1 MTRKLLLFLASALV
15 AFQAT
20 AVEPAA
26 DLTNPQPSVPPC
38 ESCDDDDDE
47 WSFWW
52 EAGFDLASN
61 YMWRGYDQS
70 YTGNMFDPS
79 FQPSLTLGYGK
90 FYINLWGNASLLS
103 DYKEFDMFLGFDH
116 ENLSVTI
123 YDVFC
128 GVGPDFGSQSFF
140 DKEAHNLTATIDYT
154 FFDRLRL
161 HWATTFLHASDW
173 HYNDEGERTRRAFS
187 SYFEVAYTQPFGDI
201 LSMEIVAGAAPWTG
215 PFWMA
220 GPRVQQP
227 DGSFALDFYNQPQ
240 GFNVTN
246 LGVTL
251 SRDFEVGNA
260 IIPLN
265 VGYTFNPT
273 TKCHYALIKA
283 GFTF

>member
-1 MTRKLLLFLASALV
+1 MKRIFTIVVALCVALPMLAA
-15 AFQAT
+15 
-20 AVEPAA
+20 EPASFTA
-26 DLTNPQPSVPPC
+26 NQPMANPQSVV
-38 ESCDDDDDE
+38 DE
-47 WSFWW
+47 EDNDKWEFWW

-90 FYINLWGNASLLS
+90 FWINLWGNASLLS

-128 GVGPDFGSQSFF
+128 GVGADFGAQSFF

-161 HWATTFLHASDW
+161 HWATTFLHAADRLP
-173 HYNDEGERTRRAFS
+173 NGKRAFS
-187 SYFEVAYTQPFGDI
+187 SYFEVGYTQPFGEVMD
-201 LSMEIVAGAAPWTG
+201 MEIIAGAAPWTG

-220 GPRVQQP
+220 GPRVMV
-227 DGSFALDFYNQPQ
+227 DGAYALDFDNQPQ

-246 LGVTL
+246 LSVVLTREFDVNGV
-251 SRDFEVGNA
+251 G
-260 IIPLN
+260 IPVEL
-265 VGYTFNPT
+265 GYTFNPT
-273 TKCHYALIKA
+273 TKRHYALVKA
-283 GFTF
+283 GFAF

>member
-1 MTRKLLLFLASALV
+1 MKRIFTIVVALCVALPMLAA
-15 AFQAT
+15 
-20 AVEPAA
+20 EPATFTTNQPMA
-26 DLTNPQPSVPPC
+26 NPQSVVD
-38 ESCDDDDDE
+38 EEDDNDKWE
-47 WSFWW
+47 FWW

-128 GVGPDFGSQSFF
+128 GVGADFGAQSFF
-140 DKEAHNLTATIDYT
+140 DKEAHSLTATIDYT

-161 HWATTFLHASDW
+161 HWATTFLHAADRLP
-173 HYNDEGERTRRAFS
+173 NGKRAFS
-187 SYFEVAYTQPFGDI
+187 SYFEVGYTQPFGEVMD
-201 LSMEIVAGAAPWTG
+201 MEIIAGAAPWTG

-220 GPRVQQP
+220 GPRVMV
-227 DGSFALDFYNQPQ
+227 DGAYTLDFDNQPQ

-246 LGVTL
+246 LSVVLTREFDVNGV
-251 SRDFEVGNA
+251 G
-260 IIPLN
+260 IPVEL
-265 VGYTFNPT
+265 GYTFNPT
-273 TKCHYALIKA
+273 TKRHYALITA
-283 GFTF
+283 GFAF

>member
-1 MTRKLLLFLASALV
+1 MKRIFTIVVALCVALPMLAA
-15 AFQAT
+15 
-20 AVEPAA
+20 EPATFTA
-26 DLTNPQPSVPPC
+26 NQPMANPQSVVD
-38 ESCDDDDDE
+38 EEDDNDKWE
-47 WSFWW
+47 FWW

-128 GVGPDFGSQSFF
+128 GVGADFGAQSFF
-140 DKEAHNLTATIDYT
+140 DKEAHSLTATIVYT

-161 HWATTFLHASDW
+161 HWATTFLHAADRLP
-173 HYNDEGERTRRAFS
+173 NGKRAFS
-187 SYFEVAYTQPFGDI
+187 SYFEVGYTQPFGEVMD
-201 LSMEIVAGAAPWTG
+201 MEIIAGAAPWTG

-220 GPRVQQP
+220 GPRVMV
-227 DGSFALDFYNQPQ
+227 DGAYTLDFDNQPQ

-246 LGVTL
+246 LSVVLTREFDVNGV
-251 SRDFEVGNA
+251 G
-260 IIPLN
+260 IPVEL
-265 VGYTFNPT
+265 GYTFNPT
-273 TKCHYALIKA
+273 TKRHYALVKA
-283 GFTF
+283 GFAF

>member
-1 MTRKLLLFLASALV
+1 MKRIFTIVVALCVALPMLAA
-15 AFQAT
+15 
-20 AVEPAA
+20 EPAA
-26 DLTNPQPSVPPC
+26 FTANQPMANPQSVV
-38 ESCDDDDDE
+38 EEDDDDE
-47 WSFWW
+47 WEFWW

-90 FYINLWGNASLLS
+90 FWINLWGNASLLS

-128 GVGPDFGSQSFF
+128 GVGADFGAQSFF
-140 DKEAHNLTATIDYT
+140 DKEAHSLTATIDYT

-161 HWATTFLHASDW
+161 HWATTFLHAADRLP
-173 HYNDEGERTRRAFS
+173 NGKRAFS
-187 SYFEVAYTQPFGDI
+187 SYFEVGYTQPFGEVMD
-201 LSMEIVAGAAPWTG
+201 MEIIAGAAPWTG

-220 GPRVQQP
+220 GPRVMV
-227 DGSFALDFYNQPQ
+227 DGAYALDFDNQPE

-246 LGVTL
+246 LSVVLTREFDVNGV
-251 SRDFEVGNA
+251 G
-260 IIPLN
+260 IPVEL
-265 VGYTFNPT
+265 GYTFNPT
-273 TKCHYALIKA
+273 TKRHYALIKA
-283 GFTF
+283 GFAF

>member
-1 MTRKLLLFLASALV
+1 MKRIFTIVVALCVALPMLAA
-15 AFQAT
+15 
-20 AVEPAA
+20 EPATFTA
-26 DLTNPQPSVPPC
+26 NQPMANPQSVVD
-38 ESCDDDDDE
+38 EEDDNDKWE
-47 WSFWW
+47 FWW

-128 GVGPDFGSQSFF
+128 GVGADFGAQSFF

-161 HWATTFLHASDW
+161 HQHSSTLRTVCLMVSVPSRHTSRWATHSLLARLW
-173 HYNDEGERTRRAFS
+173 IWR
-187 SYFEVAYTQPFGDI
+187 
-201 LSMEIVAGAAPWTG
+201 LSQ
-215 PFWMA
+215 
-220 GPRVQQP
+220 VQHPGQ
-227 DGSFALDFYNQPQ
+227 DHSGWQDL
-240 GFNVTN
+240 V
-246 LGVTL
+246 
-251 SRDFEVGNA
+251 
-260 IIPLN
+260 
-265 VGYTFNPT
+265 
-273 TKCHYALIKA
+273 
-283 GFTF
+283 

>member
-1 MTRKLLLFLASALV
+1 MKRIFTIVVALCVALPVLAA
-15 AFQAT
+15 
-20 AVEPAA
+20 EPATFTA
-26 DLTNPQPSVPPC
+26 NQPMANPQSVV
-38 ESCDDDDDE
+38 EEDDDDE
-47 WSFWW
+47 WEFWW

-128 GVGPDFGSQSFF
+128 GVGADFGAQSFF
-140 DKEAHNLTATIDYT
+140 DKEAHSLTATIDYT

-161 HWATTFLHASDW
+161 HWATTFLHAADRLP
-173 HYNDEGERTRRAFS
+173 NGKRAFS
-187 SYFEVAYTQPFGDI
+187 SYFEVGYTQPFGEVMD
-201 LSMEIVAGAAPWTG
+201 MEIIAGAAPWTG

-220 GPRVQQP
+220 GPRVMV
-227 DGSFALDFYNQPQ
+227 DGVYMLDFDNQPQ

-246 LGVTL
+246 LSVVLTREFDVNGV
-251 SRDFEVGNA
+251 G
-260 IIPLN
+260 IPVEL
-265 VGYTFNPT
+265 GYTFNPT
-273 TKCHYALIKA
+273 TKRHYALVKA
-283 GFTF
+283 GFAF

>member
-1 MTRKLLLFLASALV
+1 MKRIFTIVVALCVALPMLAA
-15 AFQAT
+15 
-20 AVEPAA
+20 EPATFTA
-26 DLTNPQPSVPPC
+26 NQPMANPQSVV
-38 ESCDDDDDE
+38 EEEDNDKWE
-47 WSFWW
+47 FWW

-128 GVGPDFGSQSFF
+128 GVGADFGAQSFF

-161 HWATTFLHASDW
+161 HWATTFLHAADRLP
-173 HYNDEGERTRRAFS
+173 NGKRAFS
-187 SYFEVAYTQPFGDI
+187 SYFEVGYTQPFGEVMD
-201 LSMEIVAGAAPWTG
+201 MEIIAGAAPWTG

-220 GPRVQQP
+220 GPRVMV
-227 DGSFALDFYNQPQ
+227 DGAYTLDFDNQPQ

-246 LGVTL
+246 LSVVLTREFDVNGV
-251 SRDFEVGNA
+251 G
-260 IIPLN
+260 IPVEL
-265 VGYTFNPT
+265 GYTYNPT
-273 TKCHYALIKA
+273 TKRHYALVKA
-283 GFTF
+283 GFAF

>member
-1 MTRKLLLFLASALV
+1 MKRIFTIVVALCVALPMLAA
-15 AFQAT
+15 
-20 AVEPAA
+20 EPATFTA
-26 DLTNPQPSVPPC
+26 NQPMANPQSVVD
-38 ESCDDDDDE
+38 EEDDNDKWE
-47 WSFWW
+47 FWW

-128 GVGPDFGSQSFF
+128 GVGADFGAQSFF

-161 HWATTFLHASDW
+161 HWATTFLHAADRLP
-173 HYNDEGERTRRAFS
+173 NGKRAFS
-187 SYFEVAYTQPFGDI
+187 SYFEVGYTQPFGEVMD
-201 LSMEIVAGAAPWTG
+201 MEIIAGAAPWTG

-220 GPRVQQP
+220 GPRVMV
-227 DGSFALDFYNQPQ
+227 DGAYTLDFDNQPQ

-246 LGVTL
+246 LSVVLTREFDVNGV
-251 SRDFEVGNA
+251 G
-260 IIPLN
+260 IPVEL
-265 VGYTFNPT
+265 GYTFNPT
-273 TKCHYALIKA
+273 TKRHYALVKA
-283 GFTF
+283 GFAF

>member
-1 MTRKLLLFLASALV
+1 MKRIFTIVVALCVALPMLAA
-15 AFQAT
+15 
-20 AVEPAA
+20 EPATFTA
-26 DLTNPQPSVPPC
+26 NQPMANPQSVV
-38 ESCDDDDDE
+38 DE
-47 WSFWW
+47 EDNDKWEFWW

-128 GVGPDFGSQSFF
+128 GVGADFGAQSFF
-140 DKEAHNLTATIDYT
+140 DKEAHSLTATIDYT

-161 HWATTFLHASDW
+161 HWATTFLHAADRLP
-173 HYNDEGERTRRAFS
+173 NGKRAFS
-187 SYFEVAYTQPFGDI
+187 SYFEVGYTQPFGEVMD
-201 LSMEIVAGAAPWTG
+201 MEIIAGAAPWTG

-220 GPRVQQP
+220 GPRVMV
-227 DGSFALDFYNQPQ
+227 DGAYTLDFDNQPQ

-246 LGVTL
+246 LSVVLTREFDVNGV
-251 SRDFEVGNA
+251 G
-260 IIPLN
+260 IPVEL
-265 VGYTFNPT
+265 GYTFNPT
-273 TKCHYALIKA
+273 TKRHYALVKA
-283 GFTF
+283 GFAF